1 MKAWWAG
8 LAPRE
13 RVIVLAGGIAL
24 LVMLLWIMVWEP
36 IAERRATLRSEV
48 SSLASDLMWMEQ
60 VADQVR
66 RRASQQRTQA
76 ASGGAGGSILTLVEV
91 SATASGIRSSIERV
105 QPEGKG
111 ARLWFDRVGFD
122 ALMTWLG
129 ELETRH
135 GLQISQLAVDVGSDA
150 GVVSAR
156 LMVEPR

>member
-24 LVMLLWIMVWEP
+24 LVMLLWLMVWEP
-36 IAERRATLRSEV
+36 IADRRAALRSEV
-48 SSLASDLMWMEQ
+48 STLATDLMWMEQ
-60 VADQVR
+60 VSDQVR
-66 RRASQQRTQA
+66 RRASQQRNQA
-76 ASGGAGGSILTLVEV
+76 AAGAAGGSILTLVEV
-91 SATASGIRSSIERV
+91 SATASGIRSQIERV

-122 ALMTWLG
+122 ALMIWLG

-135 GLQISQLAVDVGSDA
+135 GLQISQLAVDVSSDA
-150 GVVSAR
+150 GIVSAR